1 MTDENPMKMV
11 LATDGSED
19 AALAAQVAAD
29 IANETAS
36 ELHVVYAEPVPV
48 YGEFPSGR
56 LEINEAV
63 EKEVSKRAQW
73 FLDEQVEKIRATGA
87 SVSQAHLRLGR
98 IDEEI
103 VTLAEEIGAGL
114 VVVGSRG
121 LGGLRR
127 VLMGSV
133 SDSVVRH
140 AHCPVM
146 VVRGEE
152 DGEPIFRLRKRILLA
167 TDGSEEAE
175 MASKAAVELA
185 ASSHSELHV
194 VAVGG
199 EYHPGI
205 EITADPAL
213 FEETLRELEGEAQQ
227 GLDKQVMKIEEAR
240 GKVAK
245 AHLRMGGRP
254 DNEIVSLAEEIGA
267 GLIVMGSRGLGGI
280 RRALMGSVSD
290 SVVRHAHCPVMVVRK

>member
-1 MTDENPMKMV
+1 
-11 LATDGSED
+11 
-19 AALAAQVAAD
+19 
-29 IANETAS
+29 
-36 ELHVVYAEPVPV
+36 
-48 YGEFPSGR
+48 
-56 LEINEAV
+56 
-63 EKEVSKRAQW
+63 
-73 FLDEQVEKIRATGA
+73 
-87 SVSQAHLRLGR
+87 
-98 IDEEI
+98 
-103 VTLAEEIGAGL
+103 L

-213 FEETLRELEGEAQQ
+213 FEETLRELEGEAQK